1 MSNTVNRYIW
11 LVSTLLRF
19 KRLTLAEIS
28 SKWQSSSLNE
38 SGKAL
43 SHRTFF
49 DHKREAEYTFDINI
63 NCDASDGYSYYI
75 EDPSTIYKDQAR
87 QWMLNSFNVSYLV
100 SEGRALRD
108 RIILED
114 IPGGTEYL
122 STLIEAIRENKE
134 LELDYQPFY
143 KDESA
148 VYHVRPYC
156 MRVHRQRWYILG
168 YCLEE
173 NGLRNFSLDRTKG
186 MVKTNTVFEFPEN
199 FSGEEHYRGSI
210 GIWVNDKVK
219 PETVVL
225 RAYGQKRL
233 YLRSLPLHS
242 SQEEVATTEAYSDFR
257 YTLRVTDELVRTLL
271 AEGHDLEVVQPV
283 SLRKKMMEETREIAK
298 RNFCLSSA
306 GYTVHRIRAFDELR
320 EYLGY
325 TEWCI
330 LYSEDAYEEYLEH
343 GRNKL
348 FILVREDMEHVDA
361 NPGVLSPRD
370 DYGFSL
376 MAVYVGPDG
385 RLVNVTSRWNS
396 AQEDGMFASEEELKG
411 LLGEKF
417 ELLMK

>member
-1 MSNTVNRYIW
+1 
-11 LVSTLLRF
+11 
-19 KRLTLAEIS
+19 
-28 SKWQSSSLNE
+28 
-38 SGKAL
+38 
-43 SHRTFF
+43 
-49 DHKREAEYTFDINI
+49 
-63 NCDASDGYSYYI
+63 
-75 EDPSTIYKDQAR
+75 
-87 QWMLNSFNVSYLV
+87 
-100 SEGRALRD
+100 
-108 RIILED
+108 
-114 IPGGTEYL
+114 
-122 STLIEAIRENKE
+122 
-134 LELDYQPFY
+134 
-143 KDESA
+143 
-148 VYHVRPYC
+148 

-186 MVKTNTVFEFPEN
+186 MVKTSTVFEFPEN
-199 FSGEEHYRGSI
+199 FSGEEYYRGSI

-242 SQEEVATTEAYSDFR
+242 SQEEVATTEVYSDFR